1 MRYMRV
7 KMYLQPVEEILD
19 LSLLIKQLALALGL
33 AMLIGNLYAVY
44 KHRRGDKPK
53 NEEGEFRAGRAWWLI
68 AVGAVITLWGGI
80 SLIA

>member
-1 MRYMRV
+1 M
-7 KMYLQPVEEILD
+7 EEILD